1 MGQASLSSGGCRSEF
16 IGGESRCLADGRIG
30 AEPQG
35 VIFRIRFLDSAVI
48 YNRQAA
54 QYEGRVPLAAP
65 RQPLTVPG
73 ATRLLA
79 SPTRSPLQELEEIY
93 DEHVWRVYAF
103 FAYRLGNRDA
113 AEDLTQATFER
124 AVRAFKRYDARRG
137 SHQTWLMAIA
147 NNLLI
152 DHFRRNASSPTRPL
166 EQEDLD
172 YLPAGS
178 APELSL
184 GLDPELAAAL
194 TTLSEREREIV
205 ALRYGGDL
213 TGPQIAELK
222 DLSLANVQ
230 QILSRALRQMR
241 VALDESHAELSE
253 RRPAPAGPRPDE
265 APGARRR

>member
-1 MGQASLSSGGCRSEF
+1 M
-16 IGGESRCLADGRIG
+16 
-30 AEPQG
+30 
-35 VIFRIRFLDSAVI
+35 
-48 YNRQAA
+48 
-54 QYEGRVPLAAP
+54 
-65 RQPLTVPG
+65 
-73 ATRLLA
+73 
-79 SPTRSPLQELEEIY
+79 QELEEIY

-124 AVRAFKRYDARRG
+124 AVRAFKRYDERKG

-152 DHFRRNASSPTRPL
+152 DYFRRNASSPTRPL

-172 YLPAGS
+172 TLPAGS

-184 GLDPELAAAL
+184 GLDPELASAL
-194 TTLSEREREIV
+194 TTLSDREREIV

-213 TGPQIAELK
+213 TGPQIAALK

-253 RRPAPAGPRPDE
+253 RRSAPAGPHSDE
-265 APGARRR
+265 APAARRR